1 MGDFHLYR
9 AHLPPVFNRPRSRR
23 VPTLQI
29 MTAPEVCIS
38 ALAEIGADY
47 LDYMDSRTT
56 SFFFLDRAGWKAAWR
71 LARIIA
77 RGNRP
82 SLTTLVREGQ
92 RSGFFVQATQRHIE
106 TEAA

>member
-9 AHLPPVFNRPRSRR
+9 AYLPTGFKCPRSRR

-38 ALAEIGADY
+38 VLAEIGVDY

-56 SFFFLDRAGWKAAWR
+56 SFFFLDREGWKAAWR

-82 SLTTLVREGQ
+82 SLTELVHEGQ
-92 RSGFFVQATQRHIE
+92 RSGFLVQATQRHIE